1 VSTIDLSRNATAARR
16 GFHVMTKATGPICN
30 LDCAYCYYLEKEK
43 LYPGTKDWGMTEDT
57 LERYV
62 KQYIEGQ
69 DVPEVHFAWQGGE
82 PTILGEAFFEKAVAF
97 QKRYANGKT
106 ITNALQ
112 TNGTLLD
119 DEWCGFFG
127 EHEFLIGLSIDGPRA
142 VHDEYRVDKGGRSSF
157 DRVMRGLELMKRHRV
172 EFNTLTCVHRANQNR
187 PVEVY
192 RFLKEIGSRYMQ
204 FIPIVERK
212 ADAPETLSLV
222 QPDYEGD
229 ARVSAWS
236 VRPLAY
242 GKFLSAIF
250 DEWVRKDVGRYFV
263 QIFDVSLQAWMGME
277 PGLCVF
283 AETCGN
289 ALVMEHNGDVYSCDH
304 YVYPEFKVGNVN
316 DAPLAELVHS
326 PAQAAFGEAKKS
338 ALPRYCVECDVRF
351 ACNGECPKHRF
362 IETPDGEAGLNYL
375 CAGYKHFFHHVDP
388 HMKFMAGELRAGRP
402 AANVMRYVAVDTG
415 IAATAQALSPNAA
428 CPCGSGRKYK
438 KCCGAAT

>member
-1 VSTIDLSRNATAARR
+1 MSTISLNRNSTAARR

-30 LDCAYCYYLEKEK
+30 LDCKYCYYLEKEN
-43 LYPGTKDWGMTEDT
+43 LYPDTKNWGMNEET

-69 DVPEVHFAWQGGE
+69 NVPEIHFAWQGGE
-82 PTILGEAFFEKAVAF
+82 PTILGVDFFRKAVAF
-97 QKRYANGKT
+97 QKQYANGKT

-119 DEWCGFFG
+119 DEWGAFLA
-127 EHEFLIGLSIDGPRA
+127 EHQFLIGLSVDGPRA
-142 VHDEYRVDKGGRSSF
+142 IHDEYRVDKGGRSSF
-157 DRVMRGLELMKRHRV
+157 DRVMRGLDFLKKHKV
-172 EFNTLTCVHRANQNR
+172 EFNTLTCVHRANQNK
-187 PVEVY
+187 PNDVY
-192 RFLKEIGSRYMQ
+192 RFLKDIGSRYMQ
-204 FIPIVERK
+204 FIPIVERT
-212 ADAPETLSLV
+212 ANAPETLKLV

-229 ARVSAWS
+229 ARLSYWS

-263 QIFDVSLQAWMGME
+263 QIFDVALQAWVGME

-289 ALVMEHNGDVYSCDH
+289 ALVMEHNGDLYSCDH
-304 YVYPEFKVGNVN
+304 YVYPDFKVGNIN
-316 DAPLAELVHS
+316 DAPLSELVHS
-326 PAQAAFGEAKKS
+326 EVQAAFGEAKKS
-338 ALPRYCVECDVRF
+338 TLPKYCVECEVRF

-375 CAGYKHFFHHVDP
+375 CAGYKHFFNHIDA
-388 HMKFMAGELRAGRP
+388 HMKFMAGEVRAGRP
-402 AANVMRYVAVDTG
+402 AANVMRYVAVDSG
-415 IAATAQALSPNAA
+415 IASKAQPLSPNVS
-428 CPCGSGRKYK
+428 CPCGSGKKYK
-438 KCCGAAT
+438 KCCGAA